1 MRKIKQLL
9 QDVVNKFIRPPS
21 KFKVNEAVQHSSGGS
36 LMVVSGFVYH
46 AENELH
52 VICQWYDRAE
62 RITMR
67 QEFPEHELKAF
78 DWYNPKDS

>member
-1 MRKIKQLL
+1 MRKINEFL
-9 QDVVNKFIRPPS
+9 QDVVRKFIKPPS

-46 AENELH
+46 SKNEPH
-52 VICQWYDRAE
+52 VICQWYDRVE

-67 QEFPEHELKAF
+67 QEFPEHELITF

>member
-1 MRKIKQLL
+1 
-9 QDVVNKFIRPPS
+9 
-21 KFKVNEAVQHSSGGS
+21 
-36 LMVVSGFVYH
+36 
-46 AENELH
+46 
-52 VICQWYDRAE
+52 VICQWYDRVE